1 MSLTVGSLF
10 TGIGGLDLGL
20 EAAGMRVLWQCESDA
35 YCREVL
41 AKRWPG
47 VPCYPDARSLP
58 YDVPAVDLVCG
69 GFPCQPVSLAGPQ
82 LGTADERWLWPDF
95 ARALR
100 LLRPRYALLEN
111 VPGLTV
117 RGMGDVL
124 GALAALGYSAEW
136 GCVPAAAVGAP
147 HLRWRIFI
155 LADASGARRWENPRG
170 AHGDESAHAGHTAP
184 EADVANGDGER
195 RAAGP
200 LADAEIDI
208 QRPRLCEGDAARVGG
223 RRPGGCGSAHA
234 LADAASCGCVG
245 GTSRRDARGDEAV
258 GQQARG
264 DAGHGGETL
273 ADACGLQDGRLD
285 DGAAAT
291 IGASASEDARRG
303 HTVYDHPGW
312 ESESGLGR
320 MAYGIPHRMDR
331 LKALGNAVVPQV
343 AELVGRRLLAQI
355 EAAA

>member
-124 GALAALGYSAEW
+124 GALAALGYSAQW

-155 LADASGARRWENPRG
+155 LADA
-170 AHGDESAHAGHTAP
+170 
-184 EADVANGDGER
+184 
-195 RAAGP
+195 
-200 LADAEIDI
+200 EIDI
-208 QRPRLCEGDAARVGG
+208 QRPRLCEGDVARVGG
-223 RRPGGCGSAHA
+223 RRPGDCGSAHA
-234 LADAASCGCVG
+234 
-245 GTSRRDARGDEAV
+245 
-258 GQQARG
+258 
-264 DAGHGGETL
+264 L

-285 DGAAAT
+285 DGAAE
-291 IGASASEDARRG
+291 ILGPSASEDARGGDTVSGRG
-303 HTVYDHPGW
+303 VWAT
-312 ESESGLGR
+312 ESGLGR